1 MLLNIGDLAGNITK
15 QFEGSLYGDVNV
27 SFFLSKTS
35 PGKGPKLHTH
45 PYAEVFIVQEGTLTF
60 VVGDETVVATSGQIV
75 VAHAGVSHKF
85 TNTGTIVAC
94 HIDIHTNAHMVTTW
108 LE

>member
-1 MLLNIGDLAGNITK
+1 MLLNISDLPGKVTK

-27 SFFLSKTS
+27 SFFLSETS
-35 PGKGPKLHTH
+35 PGKGPRLHTH

-60 VVGDETVVATSGQIV
+60 MVGDEMVVATSGQIV
-75 VAHAGVSHKF
+75 IAHANIPHKF
-85 TNTGTIVAC
+85 TNAGTIMAR
-94 HIDIHTNAHMVTTW
+94 HIDIHTNAQMVTTW